1 MGMCLSGDNNSEPPP
16 PEEDTGFK
24 SSYVKARVKE
34 RSEAREREALLRQ
47 QQQQQQQQMH
57 GQTSNQGSYQS
68 GGSITRLQ
76 AQTGGLASDMA
87 RAREGLDERGQR
99 LRQVEDVTIRMG
111 EESKNL
117 GKTTSK
123 LKSKYN

>member
-1 MGMCLSGDNNSEPPP
+1 MGMCLSGDKSSEPPP
-16 PEEDTGFK
+16 PEEETGFK

-47 QQQQQQQQMH
+47 QQQQMQ
-57 GQTSNQGSYQS
+57 GQTTSSSQGSYQA

-76 AQTGGLASDMA
+76 AQTSGLASDMA

-111 EESKNL
+111 AESKNL

>member
-1 MGMCLSGDNNSEPPP
+1 MGMCLSGDKDSEAPP

-34 RSEAREREALLRQ
+34 RSEARERESLLRQ
-47 QQQQQQQQMH
+47 QQQQQQMQ
-57 GQTSNQGSYQS
+57 GQTTSSSQGSYQG

-99 LRQVEDVTIRMG
+99 LRQVEDVTIKMG
-111 EESKNL
+111 AESKNL
-117 GKTTSK
+117 GRTAGK